1 MKDETRIWV
10 SYTDENLDVS
20 ALALEHGHLN
30 ACLQNAQQATEKYLK
45 AVILERDLPFQRTHS
60 VRELIRILTDQEI
73 SPVISEDEI
82 DLMDTI
88 YIPSK
93 YPAYSALPR
102 AMPNQTICH
111 EALNVARK
119 TREFVHDLMKSEKL
133 G

>member
-1 MKDETRIWV
+1 MKDETHIWV
-10 SYTDENLDVS
+10 AYANENLDVS

-60 VRELIRILTDQEI
+60 VRELIRILANQEI
-73 SPVISEDEI
+73 TPGISEDEI
-82 DLMDTI
+82 DLMDAI

-102 AMPNQTICH
+102 AMPDQTICH
-111 EALNVARK
+111 EALNVARRV
-119 TREFVHDLMKSEKL
+119 REFVYGLMKL
-133 G
+133 GEVD